1 MKLRSIMQVRTAT
14 TYISSYRTWY
24 CGKAVDTQ
32 QQIYQ
37 VESDVGL
44 LRVRESALKSFP
56 LSPSSVARIRMT
68 SQQPYRKLVH
78 ENHHHSVH
86 YGIIILPRPS
96 TKTKQSPINTLR
108 VDILGLAE

>member
-1 MKLRSIMQVRTAT
+1 MKLRSIMQLRTAT

-24 CGKAVDTQ
+24 CGKAVDAQ

-44 LRVRESALKSFP
+44 LRARESALKSFP

-68 SQQPYRKLVH
+68 SQQPYRKLADW
-78 ENHHHSVH
+78 
-86 YGIIILPRPS
+86 YM
-96 TKTKQSPINTLR
+96 KTITIQSIT
-108 VDILGLAE
+108 A